1 MGSHPDA
8 PSRHHPAAY
17 SLIELLVV
25 IAIITVLLTLLT
37 SIIVHVREQAQRVKC
52 ANNLRQA
59 GVALQAYGN
68 SNRGRLPEHPYL
80 ARDGHTFAY
89 NVPRATA
96 DALVGYTGSYTTLF
110 CPAGEAEYDPRGIEW
125 VWHDKP
131 GGTCI
136 TSYHWFFDRATNNVH
151 PLEPPKRLHQT
162 LKPID
167 PADADVAADAV
178 IAWKGRFTG
187 IGVSARGGNL
197 TRTNHLR
204 GDTPT
209 GGNILFLDG
218 HVVWRP
224 FDQMKLRGGPNE
236 LWY

>member
-25 IAIITVLLTLLT
+25 IAIITVLLALLT

-110 CPAGEAEYDPRGIEW
+110 CPAGEAEYDP
-125 VWHDKP
+125 
-131 GGTCI
+131 
-136 TSYHWFFDRATNNVH
+136 
-151 PLEPPKRLHQT
+151 
-162 LKPID
+162 
-167 PADADVAADAV
+167 
-178 IAWKGRFTG
+178 
-187 IGVSARGGNL
+187 
-197 TRTNHLR
+197 
-204 GDTPT
+204 
-209 GGNILFLDG
+209 
-218 HVVWRP
+218 
-224 FDQMKLRGGPNE
+224 
-236 LWY
+236 